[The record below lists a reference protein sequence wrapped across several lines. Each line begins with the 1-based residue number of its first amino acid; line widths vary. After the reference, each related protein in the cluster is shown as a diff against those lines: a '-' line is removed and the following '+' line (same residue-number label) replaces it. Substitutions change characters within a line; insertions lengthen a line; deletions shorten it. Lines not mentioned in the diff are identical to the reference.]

1 MKKLVLAAFLLGM
14 VLHASGCTRKS
25 SETST
30 APAPTPDTATQSTVA
45 VQDPVVAGQFYP
57 ADPNELSKMIAGFLA
72 LAKPEVPSGHAL
84 GYIVPHAGYVFSG
97 PVAAFTY
104 QAIKQSGAK
113 HFVILAPSH
122 YYYLDG
128 ISVLDKDSYRTP
140 LGQVKIDRARVKK
153 LIGYRPWITYDPT
166 LYQKEHSLEV
176 QLPFLQA
183 AVGPDLEIV
192 PIVIGTPLLDQAQRL
207 AGVLNELFGSD
218 QDLVYIASSDMSHY
232 YTYDEAEVMD
242 HLSLSRVLALDEQ
255 RLEDDMKNKRAQ
267 FCGAGPV
274 FTLME
279 LFKLRGGD
287 PKNIKVLDYRNSGDT
302 SGDKSR
308 VVGYSSVAL
317 VLTGA
322 EKPVA
327 VPSPAPAPAPA
338 PTPPAQPEK
347 GAKLMPPEHYSLTT
361 AEKKELMA
369 MARQVVEAVV
379 KTGAMPEVK
388 VNSAKLKEPGA
399 AFVTLTKHGQLRG
412 CIGHIIAQEPLYLC
426 VRDVAKSAALEDPR
440 FQPVSPQELPELEY
454 EISILTA
461 PEPVTDLTTVK
472 VGRDGLIMEDGFH
485 RGVLLPQVPVEY
497 SWSRDEFLS
506 ETCHKAGMAPDCWQR
521 GGVKVNRFQ
530 ALVFDEAE
538 LK

>member
-1 MKKLVLAAFLLGM
+1 MKKLVLSVVLLGT
-14 VLHASGCTRKS
+14 LFLASACNRKPAQPAA
-25 SETST
+25 
-30 APAPTPDTATQSTVA
+30 APAPAPDTAIQSTVP

-57 ADPNELSKMIAGFLA
+57 ADPNELSKMIEGFLA
-72 LAKPEVPSGHAL
+72 QAKPEVPAGRAL

-128 ISVLDKDSYRTP
+128 VSVLDKDYYRTP
-140 LGQVKIDRARVKK
+140 LGQVKVDRARVKK

-166 LYQKEHSLEV
+166 LYEKEHSLEV
-176 QLPFLQA
+176 QLPFLQMV
-183 AVGPDLEIV
+183 VGPDLTIV

-232 YTYDEAEVMD
+232 YTYDEAQRMD
-242 HLSLSRVLALDEQ
+242 QLALSRVLALDEHH
-255 RLEDDMKNKRAQ
+255 LEDDMKNKRAQ

-279 LFKLRGGD
+279 LFKLRGGSTV
-287 PKNIKVLDYRNSGDT
+287 KVLDYRNSGDT
-302 SGDKSR
+302 AGDKSR
-308 VVGYSSVAL
+308 VVGYSAVAF

-322 EKPVA
+322 ET
-327 VPSPAPAPAPA
+327 PAPAPAPA
-338 PTPPAQPEK
+338 PPEK
-347 GAKLMPPEHYSLTT
+347 GAKLIPPEHYSLTL

-369 MARQVVEAVV
+369 IARQVVESVV
-379 KTGAMPEVK
+379 KTGSVPEVK
-388 VNSAKLKEPGA
+388 VSSAKLKEPGA
-399 AFVTLTKHGQLRG
+399 AFVTLNKHGQLRG

-426 VRDVAKSAALEDPR
+426 IRDVAKSAALEDPR
-440 FQPVSPQELPELEY
+440 FSPVSPAELPELEY
-454 EISILTA
+454 EISILTS
-461 PEPVTDLTTVK
+461 PEPVADLTTVK

-506 ETCHKAGMAPDCWQR
+506 QTCHKAGMPLDCWK
-521 GGVKVNRFQ
+521 GGAVKVSRFQ
-530 ALVFDEAE
+530 ALVFEEAE
-538 LK
+538 VLKP